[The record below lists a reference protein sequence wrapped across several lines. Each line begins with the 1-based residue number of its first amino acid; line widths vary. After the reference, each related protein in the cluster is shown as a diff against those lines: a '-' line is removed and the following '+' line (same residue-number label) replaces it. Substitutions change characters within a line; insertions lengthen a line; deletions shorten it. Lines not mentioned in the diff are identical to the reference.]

1 VSGADREATAVRAAA
16 WTAAALSLHCAINT
30 RLLRTPPPARTVAE
44 RVSVLLPA
52 RNEAARVAPSLRAL
66 LRSDHVPDLELMVLD
81 DESGDGTAD
90 VVRLTAGDDPRVRL
104 LGGRPVPPGWLGKP
118 HACAQLAAAAT
129 GTVLV
134 FVDADVLVRPDA
146 IARTVTLLR
155 DGGLDFV
162 SPYPRQEAV
171 TIAERL
177 VQPLLQWSWLTFLP
191 LRAAELSARPSLTA
205 VNGQLLCV
213 DAATYRRAGGHE
225 AVRAAVLDDVALARA
240 LKRAGG
246 RGTVA
251 DGTPLATTRMYRSW
265 RELRDGYSKSLW
277 AAGGTPGRSLAVAAT
292 LVVLYVLPPVAA
304 AKGSRAGTLGY
315 LGAVAGRM
323 LSARRTGGRVWPDA
337 LAHPASVGVLAALTF
352 RSVARARRGELSW
365 RGRSVE
371 TRPVSRQPDARAA
384 WPSTAARRARRE

>member
-1 VSGADREATAVRAAA
+1 
-16 WTAAALSLHCAINT
+16 
-30 RLLRTPPPARTVAE
+30 
-44 RVSVLLPA
+44 
-52 RNEAARVAPSLRAL
+52 
-66 LRSDHVPDLELMVLD
+66 M
-81 DESGDGTAD
+81 
-90 VVRLTAGDDPRVRL
+90 
-104 LGGRPVPPGWLGKP
+104 
-118 HACAQLAAAAT
+118 
-129 GTVLV
+129 LV

-146 IARTVTLLR
+146 IARTVILLR
-155 DGGLDFV
+155 DAGLDFV

-225 AVRAAVLDDVALARA
+225 AVRAAVLDDIALARA

-246 RGTVA
+246 RGKVA
-251 DGTPLATTRMYRSW
+251 DGTRLATTRMYRSW
-265 RELRDGYSKSLW
+265 QELRDGYSKSLW
-277 AAGGTPGRSLAVAAT
+277 AAAGTPGRSLAVAAT
-292 LVVLYVLPPVAA
+292 LVALYVLPPVAA
-304 AKGSRAGTLGY
+304 AKGSRVGTLGY

-365 RGRSVE
+365 SGRPVE
-371 TRPVSRQPDARAA
+371 TRPASRHPDARAA
-384 WPSTAARRARRE
+384 WPSTPARRAHRQ